1 VPLRSSSALR
11 LVLLLGGLASLLSPP
26 LPSQTASPT
35 AQPVAGGGSVF
46 QANARI
52 VVLDVV
58 VSGKNRRPLTG
69 LHKQDFVLSEDGHP
83 QTITFFEE
91 HSSAQPLPANQETP
105 PDLPPNVFTNIPR
118 VKSGDPVTVLV
129 LDSLNTPL
137 DDQRFVRAQ
146 MLKYLKK
153 LEPGR
158 RIAIFIL
165 GTQLRLL
172 QGFTDDPA
180 LLLAAINERKN
191 GSGAQISPLL
201 QSTAETA
208 ATQETIGA
216 LMQYAPDA
224 AADMKQFAAEEGA
237 TRSDVRIKLTLQAF
251 QQLAQYLAGIP
262 GRKNVAWFSGAFPVA
277 LFPDP
282 SLPDRFGAERDDQ
295 AEIHKTDA
303 LLASAQVA
311 IYPIGA
317 EGVGTDTLYTAGA
330 DSRLTQQQI
339 SQPQQ
344 QTQERNAN
352 HAAMDVIAKDTGG
365 AAFYGTNSLTDAME
379 GVTAHGSN
387 FYTLTYTSTNPA
399 TDGKFRKI
407 QVQLANSRGYQL
419 AYRRG
424 YYVDDAKSVQAAA
437 ATPAPKPAADPLSS
451 FLRPG
456 LPQSTQIPFTLQV
469 TRRSAPAKTSPAS
482 IAAKPVAGIPGQGG
496 DNPNLQGALT
506 RYSVDLMIPAH
517 GLQFEMASDGH
528 HHVSVEAALV
538 VYDRRGKPLNWMLR
552 QINLNM
558 DAARYAIAQKSGVN
572 FFLVIDAPED
582 GSSLR
587 SGVYDLNAILAG
599 TLEIPLSTIVTPAT
613 TTSSK

>member
-1 VPLRSSSALR
+1 VLQRSCSALR

-26 LPSQTASPT
+26 LKSQTATKT
-35 AQPVAGGGSVF
+35 AQPDGNGGRVF

-58 VSGKNRRPLTG
+58 VTGKNRRPLTG

-83 QTITFFEE
+83 QTISFFEE
-91 HSSAQPLPANQETP
+91 HSSAQPSPASQATL

-118 VKSGDPVTVLV
+118 VKTSDAVMVLV

-137 DDQRFVRAQ
+137 DDQRYVRAQ

-180 LLLAAINERKN
+180 LLVAAINERKN
-191 GSGAQISPLL
+191 GARGQISPLL
-201 QSTAETA
+201 QSDAETA
-208 ATQETIGA
+208 ATQETIDS
-216 LMQYAPDA
+216 LMPYAPEA

-237 TRSDVRIKLTLQAF
+237 TRSSVRIKLTLQAF
-251 QQLAQYLAGIP
+251 QQLAQYLSGIP

-277 LFPDP
+277 IFPDP
-282 SLPDRFGAERDDQ
+282 SLPDRFGAQRDDQ

-317 EGVGTDTLYTAGA
+317 EGVGTDSFSTAGA
-330 DSRLTQQQI
+330 DNRLTEKQL

-344 QTQERNAN
+344 QGQERNAN
-352 HAAMDVIAKDTGG
+352 RAAMDVIAKDTGG
-365 AAFYGTNSLTDAME
+365 AAFYGTNSLTDAMDH
-379 GVTAHGSN
+379 VAAHASN
-387 FYTLTYTSTNPA
+387 FYTLTYTSTNQA

-407 QVQLANSRGYQL
+407 QVGLASSRGYQL
-419 AYRRG
+419 DYRRG
-424 YYVDDAKSVQAAA
+424 YYADDAKSIQAAA
-437 ATPAPKPAADPLSS
+437 ANPAPKPAADPLSP

-469 TRRSAPAKTSPAS
+469 TRRSAPPKTNPAS
-482 IAAKPVAGIPGQGG
+482 IAAKPATGIPGQGG

-517 GLQFEMASDGH
+517 GLQFDMASDGH
-528 HHVSVEAALV
+528 RHVSVEAALV
-538 VYDRRGKPLNWMLR
+538 VYDRQGKPLNWMLR
-552 QINLNM
+552 QINLNL
-558 DAARYAIAQKSGVN
+558 DAARYAVAQTSGVN
-572 FFLVIDAPED
+572 FFLEIDAPED

-587 SGVYDLNAILAG
+587 GGVYDLNANLAG
-599 TLEIPLSTIVTPAT
+599 TLEIPLSAIVTPAT

>member
-1 VPLRSSSALR
+1 MPLRSSSALR

-35 AQPVAGGGSVF
+35 AQPGASGGSVF
-46 QANARI
+46 QTNARI

-91 HSSAQPLPANQETP
+91 HSSAQPLPANQATP

-180 LLLAAINERKN
+180 VLLAAINERKN

-437 ATPAPKPAADPLSS
+437 AAPAPKPAVDPLSP

-469 TRRSAPAKTSPAS
+469 TRRSAPARTSPAS

-587 SGVYDLNAILAG
+587 SGVYDLNANLAG
-599 TLEIPLSTIVTPAT
+599 TLEIPLSTIVTPAM

>member
-1 VPLRSSSALR
+1 
-11 LVLLLGGLASLLSPP
+11 VLLLGVLASCLSPP
-26 LPSQTASPT
+26 LPSQTAT
-35 AQPVAGGGSVF
+35 QPAKPNADEARVF

-58 VSGKNRRPLTG
+58 VTGKGRRPLTG
-69 LHKQDFVLSEDGHP
+69 LHKQDFVLTEDGHP
-83 QTITFFEE
+83 QAITYFEE
-91 HSSAQPLPANQETP
+91 HSSAQPLPSGQTNLP
-105 PDLPPNVFTNIPR
+105 GLPPNVFTNIPR
-118 VKSGDPVTVLV
+118 VNSTEAVMVLV

-165 GTQLRLL
+165 GTKLRLL

-180 LLLAAINERKN
+180 LLVAAINERKN
-191 GSGAQISPLL
+191 GAGAQVSPLL
-201 QSTAETA
+201 QSTAEA
-208 ATQETIGA
+208 AAVQETIDS
-216 LMQYAPDA
+216 LMPYAPEA
-224 AADMKQFAAEEGA
+224 AADMKQFEAEGIAARG
-237 TRSDVRIKLTLQAF
+237 DQRIKLTLEAF

-277 LFPDP
+277 IFPDP

-317 EGVGTDTLYTAGA
+317 EGVVSDTLYTAGD

-344 QTQERNAN
+344 QAHERNAN
-352 HAAMDVIAKDTGG
+352 HAAMDLIAKDTGG
-365 AAFYGTNSLTDAME
+365 AAFYGSNGLTDAMDH
-379 GVTAHGSN
+379 VAAHGSN

-407 QVQLANSRGYQL
+407 QVELASSRGYQL

-424 YYVDDAKSVQAAA
+424 YYADDAKSIQAAA
-437 ATPAPKPAADPLSS
+437 ANSAPKPAVDPLAP

-456 LPQSTQIPFTLQV
+456 LPQSTQIPFTLHV
-469 TRRSAPAKTSPAS
+469 TRRNAPPKTTPAS
-482 IAAKPVAGIPGQGG
+482 TPAQPVAGIPGQGG

-517 GLQFEMASDGH
+517 GLQFDTASDRH
-528 HHVSVEAALV
+528 RHVSVEAALV
-538 VYDRRGKPLNWMLR
+538 VYDRQGKPLNWMLR

-558 DAARYAIAQKSGVN
+558 DAARYATAQASGIN
-572 FFLVIDAPED
+572 FFLEIDAPND
-582 GSSLR
+582 GASLR
-587 SGVYDLNAILAG
+587 AGVYDLNANLAG
-599 TLEIPLSTIVTPAT
+599 TLEIPLSAIVTPAT
-613 TTSSK
+613 ITSSK